1 MAKVLLFDEKSIKNR
16 NRVQKH
22 RYNKYLKKIHNH
34 EIEKR
39 IKKLNFIHHDVSM
52 DNHSTDSDPNNY
64 DKPNEFKDKLRVW
77 VLNHRITRTAVNDL
91 LLILISAGFVFLPKD
106 ARTLMST
113 PVEVPIKMLTN
124 GKMWYNGI
132 QKSLENVLLKV
143 QRSMKITLDFNID
156 GMPISNSS
164 SEQFWPILSA
174 IQDIRIICNQLTNI
188 VTICIFIYVVQFTTQ

>member
-1 MAKVLLFDEKSIKNR
+1 MARILLFDEKSVKNR

-22 RYNKYLKKIHNH
+22 RYNKYLKKIHNQ
-34 EIEKR
+34 EIERR
-39 IKKLNFIHHDVSM
+39 IKNLTLIHHDVSTA
-52 DNHSTDSDPNNY
+52 NHLNDADLKNY
-64 DKPNEFKDKLRVW
+64 DEPNEFKQKLRVW
-77 VLNHRITRTAVNDL
+77 VLNHRITRTAVSEL

-132 QKSLENVLLKV
+132 QKSLEKVLLKV
-143 QRSMKITLDFNID
+143 QRSINITLDFNID

-164 SEQFWPILSA
+164 TEQFWPILSA
-174 IQDIRIICNQLTNI
+174 IQGIKIICSQLTSI
-188 VTICIFIYVVQFTTQ
+188 VTIRSLLCFVIFL